1 MALAALERLTTIEE
15 PGVNL
20 SAPGSDT
27 VMCEG
32 GTVMTTLAVLA
43 ALVAAPV
50 LFCVLLAVALAGV
63 MALHFGR
70 GLISPSPH
78 DRGVLGADV
87 RSVRRQGDDSD
98 VRSLPGPS
106 ACCAGVGSDPARRRP
121 TGLGKGKQP
130 AESGACHRTH
140 TPLSYFLRET
150 RLHSLPPSARKHSE
164 FASIRLGARRSVRFA
179 RRVGR
184 LRVDAVEKGF

>member
-43 ALVAAPV
+43 VAAPV

-70 GLISPSPH
+70 G
-78 DRGVLGADV
+78 
-87 RSVRRQGDDSD
+87 
-98 VRSLPGPS
+98 
-106 ACCAGVGSDPARRRP
+106 
-121 TGLGKGKQP
+121 
-130 AESGACHRTH
+130 
-140 TPLSYFLRET
+140 
-150 RLHSLPPSARKHSE
+150 
-164 FASIRLGARRSVRFA
+164 
-179 RRVGR
+179 
-184 LRVDAVEKGF
+184 